1 MVPFSLLVYRLC
13 TSQTLCEKESLF
25 LGLRVYLLA
34 IRVKEERSSFSFG
47 PTHTFEE
54 GMLGAGVH
62 SELIFL
68 GVEGGGRELRGTFL
82 ILTTA
87 GLAGY

>member
-1 MVPFSLLVYRLC
+1 
-13 TSQTLCEKESLF
+13 
-25 LGLRVYLLA
+25 
-34 IRVKEERSSFSFG
+34 
-47 PTHTFEE
+47 
-54 GMLGAGVH
+54 MLGAGVH

-68 GVEGGGRELRGTFL
+68 GVEGRGGGGGGELRGTFL